1 MSHLFKTPSTL
12 FVVALANF
20 IYKLLILKYMHEM
33 HVIYKNNALYSQTQ
47 PPMMI
52 LNEQQFDQLID
63 T

>member
-1 MSHLFKTPSTL
+1 M
-12 FVVALANF
+12 
-20 IYKLLILKYMHEM
+20 YKM